1 MIENNVGMD
10 IRVIV
15 VSIVIVFIM
24 GLIVKICLIG
34 FNLLIGDKKVDII
47 YVKIIWMIG
56 SFIVDRV
63 FMMMF

>member
-1 MIENNVGMD
+1 MIESNVGMD

-34 FNLLIGDKKVDII
+34 FNL
-47 YVKIIWMIG
+47 
-56 SFIVDRV
+56 
-63 FMMMF
+63 